1 MRIVSDKHDYYDC
14 LQSTDEDKKT
24 LWVRQLRQVSFKKK
38 EKYPLPV
45 LACPWGEPHIVQ
57 HIIGFCGKI
66 YPWLEVSTYHTSYQ
80 GESRAFCRSA
90 ANVESFIRS
99 HFDVE
104 SVQSYVTTTYWRHR
118 VRNMRRIRDVLA
130 FFEECKVKERAFM
143 KLFEDYRTPVFVG
156 CYNPPGGDI
165 PNIEFNTLLKP
176 FGFFK
181 LFPPAQAY
189 QEISMFMC
197 NLAVPIKPIPKL
209 DDVTMAQ
216 VKGFDHFSFRK
227 DATRRRKR

>member
-1 MRIVSDKHDYYDC
+1 MRIVSDSRDYYDC

-24 LWVRQLRQVSFKKK
+24 LWVRQLKQVTFQKK
-38 EKYPLPV
+38 EQYPLPV
-45 LACPWGEPHIVQ
+45 LAMPWGEPMIVQ

-66 YPWLEVSTYHTSYQ
+66 YPWLEVSTYQGSRY
-80 GESRAFCRSA
+80 GESRATCRSA
-90 ANVESFIRS
+90 ADVERFIRS
-99 HFDVE
+99 NFDVE
-104 SVQSYVTTTYWRHR
+104 SVQSYVTSTYLRHR
-118 VRNMRRIRDVLA
+118 IRGMRRIRDVLA
-130 FFEECKVKERAFM
+130 FFEECRVKERAFM
-143 KLFEDYRTPVFVG
+143 KLFEEYRTPVFVG

-165 PNIEFNTLLKP
+165 PHIEFNALLRK
-176 FGFFK
+176 FEFFR

-216 VKGFDHFSFRK
+216 VKGFDRFSFRK
-227 DATRRRKR
+227 DATRKRKR